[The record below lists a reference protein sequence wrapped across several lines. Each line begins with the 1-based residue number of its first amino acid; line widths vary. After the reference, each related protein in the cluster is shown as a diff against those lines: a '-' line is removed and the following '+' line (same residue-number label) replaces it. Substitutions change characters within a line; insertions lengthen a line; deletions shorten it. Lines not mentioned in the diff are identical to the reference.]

1 MNKARHVLL
10 IEDNPGD
17 VRLMHEMV
25 KEMSGD
31 EPWTVRVESTL
42 ATGITAA
49 ETNIFEIVL
58 LDLTLPDGSALDTLV
73 GFRAKIE
80 HTPVIVLTGSHD
92 QSLGIQAVQSGAQDY
107 LIKGDIDPN
116 LLLRSIVYAIE
127 RHHNNEALR
136 RSEEAYRSLI
146 DDVFDSSTISIFI
159 LNADFRI
166 VWMNE
171 ATEVYFGVNR
181 QDILGQDKRVLA
193 RETLECIFE
202 EPDVYTENI
211 LHVYETDDYTSRFE
225 CHVLKDGNRAERWLE
240 HWSQPIRSG
249 IFAGGRIENYADIS
263 LHKHA
268 KETLREVATFDERQ
282 RIARDLHDS
291 VTQSIFSASLM
302 AESALKQWVINP
314 KKAKGLI
321 EQVHQLTSASLS
333 ELRVL
338 LLELR
343 PQSMTQVKLT
353 QLAKLLVDTMRSRR
367 NMDIR
372 MDLDEFPPLPENIH
386 IAFYRMMQEMF
397 NNTVKHSHASQM
409 MLKLKMV
416 DGGIRL
422 SLEDNGEGFD
432 VDSVAA
438 SSMGIAIMRERA
450 AEIKAVLD
458 VQSIVGKGTRIN
470 LFWTPVGDKRSDD

>member
-1 MNKARHVLL
+1 
-10 IEDNPGD
+10 
-17 VRLMHEMV
+17 
-25 KEMSGD
+25 
-31 EPWTVRVESTL
+31 
-42 ATGITAA
+42 
-49 ETNIFEIVL
+49 
-58 LDLTLPDGSALDTLV
+58 
-73 GFRAKIE
+73 
-80 HTPVIVLTGSHD
+80 
-92 QSLGIQAVQSGAQDY
+92 
-107 LIKGDIDPN
+107 
-116 LLLRSIVYAIE
+116 
-127 RHHNNEALR
+127 
-136 RSEEAYRSLI
+136 
-146 DDVFDSSTISIFI
+146 
-159 LNADFRI
+159 
-166 VWMNE
+166 
-171 ATEVYFGVNR
+171 
-181 QDILGQDKRVLA
+181 
-193 RETLECIFE
+193 LECIFE
-202 EPDVYTENI
+202 EPRVYTENI